1 MIKKKRGR
9 PTEEKKDEVIRVRI
23 SKSEKENLKKF
34 CEVNNIPDISTLVR
48 LSINEY
54 MNKR

>member
-48 LSINEY
+48 ISINEY
-54 MNKR
+54 INKR